1 MDMHY
6 YAYND
11 PNLSL
16 LLFRGFQII
25 SQTFIREYFCLE
37 DRINH
42 IIMHS
47 CALMIIGHTY
57 IF

>member
-1 MDMHY
+1 MHY

-11 PNLSL
+11 SNLSL